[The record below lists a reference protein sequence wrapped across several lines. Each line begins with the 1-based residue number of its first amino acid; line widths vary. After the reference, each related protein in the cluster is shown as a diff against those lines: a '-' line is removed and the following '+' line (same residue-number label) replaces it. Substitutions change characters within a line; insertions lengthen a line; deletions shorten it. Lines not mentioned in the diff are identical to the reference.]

1 MKKTVFRGVAT
12 ALITPFDE
20 HGIQYEQFGRLIDW
34 QIESGINALVICGT
48 TGESST
54 MTDEEHRE
62 AIAFAVKQA
71 ARAYPDH
78 CRHRFQRHRLRHG
91 LDTLCR
97 NGRSRC
103 RIGGDT
109 LLQQSDPTGAH

>member
-71 ARAYPDH
+71 AGRIPIIAGTGSNDTAYAMDLT
-78 CRHRFQRHRLRHG
+78 RYAG
-91 LDTLCR
+91 TV
-97 NGRSRC
+97 
-103 RIGGDT
+103 
-109 LLQQSDPTGAH
+109 GADAA